1 MSTAIV
7 KADGEVVEPS
17 EMGFV
22 PQQFQPGYSMA
33 IQLASAL
40 VDKRI
45 ATAKNWPRSVA
56 RFKDQ
61 AKQLLSEDKETA
73 ASAEYAK
80 PVGKGTVT
88 GPSIRLAELAAMCWG
103 NLEVEVGEPTV
114 NDKNVVVKATAWD
127 LERNYRQEAV
137 ATTSIVDK
145 SGRRFAN
152 HMIETAS
159 AATVSKAKRNAI
171 IAVIPR
177 SYITVLLDH
186 AREVARGIVKTL
198 EERRAMIVQTF
209 ARKRIEPQQLCESLG
224 VTGIDDITEEHID
237 TLRGIWTAI
246 NEGEPAESFFKPQ
259 ETSRTEELK
268 KKLGSKADKLKVES
282 KPGEMFPGQDQTD
295 LGPLKN

>member
-1 MSTAIV
+1 MSKEIV
-7 KADGEVVEPS
+7 KADGEIVEPA

-45 ATAKNWPRSVA
+45 ATAKNWPRTVS
-56 RFKDQ
+56 RFKAA
-61 AKQLLSEDKETA
+61 AKQLLSEDVETA

-145 SGRRFAN
+145 YGRRFAN

-177 SYITVLLDH
+177 AFINELLEH
-186 AREVARGIVKTL
+186 ARDVARGAVKTL
-198 EERRAMIVQTF
+198 EERRAVIVQTF

-224 VTGIDDITEEHID
+224 VAGIDDLTEDHID

-259 ETSRTEELK
+259 ETSKTEELK
-268 KKLGSKADKLKVES
+268 KKLGGKTEKPKPEA
-282 KPGEMFPGQDQTD
+282 KPGEMFPGQDSAGLD
-295 LGPLKN
+295 ALKN